1 MSQDRLLETLEA
13 GERSLPA
20 GGLVVA
26 YSGGLDS
33 TALLHQLASMPA
45 ARERGLR
52 AIHID
57 HGLQA
62 NSAVWGQ
69 HCHSVAAELEVP
81 LQTIAVA
88 VGDTSGIGLEG
99 AARRARH
106 AALQEALQTGEIL
119 VFGHHRDDQAETVL
133 LKLMRAAGPQGLGG
147 MRSLRVFGPGF
158 AWRPLLDLPRAA
170 LHRYALRHG
179 LAWIEDP
186 SNRDSRFDRNY
197 LRLQLL
203 PALRERWPEADS
215 SLARSAVWAQTAADY
230 IDTQARLALSMVQGF
245 DPTTLRLPAWLA
257 LPEALRDPVLRLWL
271 RGIGM
276 REPTWFQAAEL
287 QRQLTKAEDDRLPC
301 VAWPGT
307 EVRRYR
313 DLLHALQP
321 QPAPE
326 PGWRQPWHGEHVQLP
341 AALGSVQMVADED
354 CLPHATHLDTLPPMQ
369 LRLRRSGERL
379 RLAGEMHHRPL
390 RDVLQMFGIPPW
402 QRSRLPLLVDAQDD
416 ILAIADL
423 SLSEA
428 GANLFHQH
436 RCRLDWQPA
445 H

>member
-1 MSQDRLLETLEA
+1 MARERLLETLET
-13 GERSLPA
+13 GERRLPA

-26 YSGGLDS
+26 FSGGLDS
-33 TALLHQLASMPA
+33 TALLHQLAGMPEVRA
-45 ARERGLR
+45 RGLR
-52 AIHID
+52 ALHID

-62 NSAVWGQ
+62 DSAVWSQ
-69 HCHSVAAELEVP
+69 HCRSVASVLEVP
-81 LQTIAVA
+81 LQTIAVV
-88 VGDTSGIGLEG
+88 VGDTRGIGPEG
-99 AARRARH
+99 AARRARYS
-106 AALQEALQTGEIL
+106 ALQEALQVGEIL
-119 VFGHHRDDQAETVL
+119 VVAHHRDDQAETVL

-147 MRSLRVFGPGF
+147 MRSVRAFGHGL
-158 AWRPLLDLPRAA
+158 AWRPLLDLPRAV

-186 SNRDSRFDRNY
+186 SNGDSRFDRNY
-197 LRLQLL
+197 LRMHLL

-215 SLARSAVWAQTAADY
+215 SLARSALWAQTAADY
-230 IDTQARLALSMVQGF
+230 IDTQARRALSMVQGF
-245 DPTTLRLPAWLA
+245 DPTTLRVPEWLA

-271 RGIGM
+271 RDIDM
-276 REPTWFQAAEL
+276 REPTWLQAAEL
-287 QRQLTKAEDDRLPC
+287 QRQLTSADDDRLPC

-307 EVRRYR
+307 ELRRYR
-313 DLLHALQP
+313 DLLHAWKP
-321 QPAPE
+321 QPAAP
-326 PGWRQPWHGEHVQLP
+326 PGWRLQWRGDRVQLP
-341 AALGSVQMVADED
+341 AALGSVQMVTDDDPANAIQ
-354 CLPHATHLDTLPPMQ
+354 CGALPPLQ

-379 RLAGEMHHRPL
+379 RLAGETHHRPL

-402 QRSRLPLLVDAQDD
+402 QRSRLPLLVDAQDN

-428 GANLFHQH
+428 GADLFQQH